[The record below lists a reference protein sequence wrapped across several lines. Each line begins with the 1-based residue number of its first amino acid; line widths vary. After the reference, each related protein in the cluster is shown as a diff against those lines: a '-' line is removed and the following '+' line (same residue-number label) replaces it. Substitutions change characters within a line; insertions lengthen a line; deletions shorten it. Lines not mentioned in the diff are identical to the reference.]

1 MIDKVLFSK
10 NSDEW
15 ETPQNLYD
23 RLNNEFQFD
32 YDICASHE
40 NTKVKTFY
48 ATKDQNSLNYDW
60 SMLLKDENNFA
71 PFIWCNPPYSK
82 IGEFVKKAYE
92 ESLKGCTVVMLIPS
106 RTDTKY
112 LHDYCIYGQIRYI
125 KGRLKF
131 GNSKNS
137 APFPSCIV
145 VFSRRNNLLIK
156 EDLTMAQHFYIKAIS
171 IKNEEKGE
179 K

>member
-1 MIDKVLFSK
+1 
-10 NSDEW
+10 
-15 ETPQNLYD
+15 
-23 RLNNEFQFD
+23 
-32 YDICASHE
+32 
-40 NTKVKTFY
+40 
-48 ATKDQNSLNYDW
+48 
-60 SMLLKDENNFA
+60 
-71 PFIWCNPPYSK
+71 
-82 IGEFVKKAYE
+82 
-92 ESLKGCTVVMLIPS
+92 MLIPS

-112 LHDYCIYGQIRYI
+112 WHDYCIYGQIRYI

-179 K
+179 NKMNKIIKLLDELRVE

>member
-1 MIDKVLFSK
+1 MVAAIEELKKILTGEFSIQSFLREIARSFFAK
-10 NSDEW
+10 FFIE
-15 ETPQNLYD
+15 L
-23 RLNNEFQFD
+23 
-32 YDICASHE
+32 E
-40 NTKVKTFY
+40 NTKVKKFI
-48 ATKDQNSLNYDW
+48 AKEQDCLKYDW
-60 SMLLKDENNFA
+60 STLLKSENNFA

-112 LHDYCIYGQIRYI
+112 WHDYCVYGQIRYVR
-125 KGRLKF
+125 GRLKF

-145 VFSRRNNLLIK
+145 VFSRRYNLLIK
-156 EDLTMAQHFYIKAIS
+156 EDLTMAQHFYIKAVS
-171 IKNEEKGE
+171 IKNNTKG
-179 K
+179 

>member
-1 MIDKVLFSK
+1 MVDKVLFSK

-15 ETPQNLYD
+15 STPDDLYE
-23 RLNNEFQFD
+23 RLNEEFNFD
-32 YDICASHE
+32 YDICATKE
-40 NTKVKTFY
+40 NTKVKKFI
-48 ATKDQNSLNYDW
+48 AKEQDCLKYDW
-60 SMLLKDENNFA
+60 STLLKSENNFA

-112 LHDYCIYGQIRYI
+112 WHDYCVNGQIRYVR
-125 KGRLKF
+125 GRLKF

-145 VFSRRNNLLIK
+145 VFSRRYNLLIK
-156 EDLTMAQHFYIKAIS
+156 EDLTMAQHFYIKAVS
-171 IKNEEKGE
+171 IKNNTKG
-179 K
+179 